1 MKHKYLFKIY
11 FYIFQYLPIN
21 IKMVN
26 NQYMY
31 GFYLQFNNCNFL
43 YEEEITNYIN
53 NYNILLQNVIHT
65 ICTYLSEVKRDL
77 STEEINFVLVHCKFL
92 HYHLLI
98 KLNKKLHN
106 FRLSAYILLKELKE
120 IK

>member
-1 MKHKYLFKIY
+1 MEHKYLFKIY
-11 FYIFQYLPIN
+11 NYISHYLPVN

-26 NQYMY
+26 NEYMY
-31 GFYLQFNNCNFL
+31 GFYLQFDKCNFL

-53 NYNILLQNVIHT
+53 NYEILLQNVIHT
-65 ICTYLSEVKRDL
+65 ICTYLSEIERNL
-77 STEEINFVLVHCKFL
+77 SIKEINFILINCKFL

-106 FRLSAYILLKELKE
+106 LRLSAYILLKELKE
-120 IK
+120 

>member
-1 MKHKYLFKIY
+1 MNYKYFFKIY

-53 NYNILLQNVIHT
+53 NYEILLQNVIHT
-65 ICTYLSEVKRDL
+65 ICTYLSEIERNL
-77 STEEINFVLVHCKFL
+77 SIKEINFILVHRKFL
-92 HYHLLI
+92 HYHLLF

-106 FRLSAYILLKELKE
+106 SRLSAYIVLRELKE
-120 IK
+120 IE